1 MKYYAVK
8 NGREPGIYNSWAE
21 CQKQIHGFK
30 NASYKSFTSRKEAE
44 EFISD
49 KKEMPQMEHGL
60 IAYVDGSFN
69 AKKKVY
75 GYGAVLIDGQQVIKH
90 LYGHGDNPDC
100 LSSRNVAGEIFGALS
115 AVKYAVEHPEYDG
128 IVIYYDYMGIEKWA
142 IGEWKANKKLTQ
154 YYANQMAEYRKK
166 LPIVFMKVEAHTGD
180 FYNEQADQLAKKAVG
195 IE

>member
-8 NGREPGIYNSWAE
+8 NGRVPGIYNSWAE

-30 NASYKSFTSRKEAE
+30 NASYKSFTSCKEAE

-49 KKEMPQMEHGL
+49 KKEIPQMEHGL

-75 GYGAVLIDGQQVIKH
+75 GYGAVLIDGQQVIKR
-90 LYGHGDNPDC
+90 LYGHGDNEKC
-100 LSSRNVAGEIFGALS
+100 ISSRNVAGEIFGALA

-154 YYANQMAEYRKK
+154 YYADKMAKYRKQ

>member
-8 NGREPGIYNSWAE
+8 NGRVPGIYNSWAE

-49 KKEMPQMEHGL
+49 KKEITQMEHGL

-75 GYGAVLIDGQQVIKH
+75 GYGAVLIDGQQVIKR
-90 LYGHGDNPDC
+90 LYRHGDNEEC
-100 LSSRNVAGEIFGALS
+100 ISSLIVAGEIFGALA

-154 YYANQMAEYRKK
+154 YYADKMAKYRKQ

>member
-8 NGREPGIYNSWAE
+8 NGRVPGIYNSWAE

-30 NASYKSFTSRKEAE
+30 NASYKSFTTRKEAE

-49 KKEMPQMEHGL
+49 KKEMPKMEHGL

-100 LSSRNVAGEIFGALS
+100 LPSRNVAGEIFGALA

-154 YYANQMAEYRKK
+154 YYAGQMAKYRKQ